1 MCKNIMVSN
10 NTTLH
15 EASVFLSTLCSI
27 RLVVLIERSA
37 CRQLTCWSG
46 LPCHVARGQCDGGC
60 FAGGAVE
67 QQMNGCLS
75 KRI

>member
-27 RLVVLIERSA
+27 RLVVLIERSHVGVGSRA
-37 CRQLTCWSG
+37 MWPEDNVMEDVLLVEPWS
-46 LPCHVARGQCDGGC
+46 
-60 FAGGAVE
+60 
-67 QQMNGCLS
+67 S
-75 KRI
+75 K